1 MYRSDHEPV
10 LLKLDS
16 LALFKSVLL
25 VPEDFFYSFLPNFK
39 STQGFLAI
47 LCVLKILYILS
58 QISHHRKKYPPY
70 PHFTITIHSTASA
83 TKLSINIGF
92 NTSDWLY

>member
-47 LCVLKILYILS
+47 LCVLKIL
-58 QISHHRKKYPPY
+58 
-70 PHFTITIHSTASA
+70 
-83 TKLSINIGF
+83 
-92 NTSDWLY
+92 